1 MKGILVH
8 STTDEN
14 LVSILE
20 DKALYDSS
28 KTDPEFDEGDA
39 YKDALLKK
47 IFFQLVFEPIHITG
61 IYKEERG
68 FSNNCLLFFD
78 SSMIE
83 EYGNKRYVKNE
94 SQKRILKR
102 LSGEKRKVYLEN
114 EIPKTKVWFNLKW
127 FHGGFHVKSSSYEE
141 HSSNYNPKNTL
152 EENIQH
158 FYDAKLREIKNTTEE
173 DYEENLENYQ
183 EALDDK
189 EYEMTEESKKYW
201 EEQLSSEFPKTVT
214 YKAQNEVVF
223 QAQRISLKETKKS
236 PHLLA
241 IYIYKKSSRF
251 VRNIEKDFPEY
262 RFLKTP
268 EELQEFL
275 NKYYGK

>member
-8 STTDEN
+8 STTDYN

-39 YKDALLKK
+39 YKDILANK

-83 EYGNKRYVKNE
+83 EYGHKRYVKNE
-94 SQKRILKR
+94 GQERVLKR
-102 LSGEKRKVYLEN
+102 LSEEKRKTYLEN
-114 EIPKTKVWFNLKW
+114 EIPKTKVWFNINW
-127 FHGGFHVKSSSYEE
+127 YHGGFHVKSSRNEE
-141 HSSNYNPKNTL
+141 YSFNYNPKTTL

-173 DYEENLENYQ
+173 DYEDNLEAYQ

-189 EYEMTEESKKYW
+189 EYEMTEESKKSW
-201 EEQLSSEFPKTVT
+201 EEKLSSEFPKTFT
-214 YKAQNEVVF
+214 RKAKNEVVF

-251 VRNIEKDFPEY
+251 VKNIEKDFPEY

-268 EELQEFL
+268 EELQEFIRE
-275 NKYYGK
+275 YYED

>member
-8 STTDEN
+8 STTDYN

-28 KTDPEFDEGDA
+28 KTESEFDEGDT
-39 YKDALLKK
+39 YKELLANK
-47 IFFQLVFEPIHITG
+47 IFFQLVFEPIQITG
-61 IYKEERG
+61 IYKEEKG

-83 EYGNKRYVKNE
+83 EYGHRRYVKNE
-94 SQKRILKR
+94 GQERVLKR
-102 LSGEKRKVYLEN
+102 LSEEKRKTYLEN
-114 EIPKTKVWFNLKW
+114 EIPKTKVWFNINW
-127 FHGGFHVKSSSYEE
+127 YHGGFHKFGRQNEE
-141 HSSNYNPKNTL
+141 YSFNYNPKTTL

-173 DYEENLENYQ
+173 DYEDNLEAYQ

-189 EYEMTEESKKYW
+189 EYEMTEESKKSW
-201 EEQLSSEFPKTVT
+201 EEKLSSEFPKTFT
-214 YKAQNEVVF
+214 RKAKNEVVF
-223 QAQRISLKETKKS
+223 QGQRISLKETKKS

-241 IYIYKKSSRF
+241 IYIYKKSKF

-275 NKYYGK
+275 KEYYSK